1 MRRSGFTLI
10 ECLLGLAL
18 SLLVLAAGVEF
29 YARAQKGFTRLKAR
43 EEASQAALAAID
55 RMRIDLL
62 HAGRGLAVEIGLGL
76 VEAAAAD
83 AGELRTVSLERP
95 LTLAAGAG
103 AGDTRLALVSTADIA
118 AGQAVVL
125 RDGAAGEVRT
135 VVRVETGTIDLDA
148 PLERDYAPGGP
159 GTPAPLLLETVVYR
173 LDAAARVLRRR
184 VNASPAQPLAEDIA
198 AAAWTLDPA
207 APLVRLRIEPG
218 TEGVPAHEATVFLK
232 NAALAG
238 HR

>member
-18 SLLVLAAGVEF
+18 SLLVLTAGFEF
-29 YARAQKGFTRLKAR
+29 YARTQKVFTRLKAR

-83 AGELRTVSLERP
+83 AGELRTVSLERD
-95 LTLAAGAG
+95 LELAAGAG
-103 AGDTRLALVSTADIA
+103 AGDTRLLLVSTAEIA

-135 VVRVETGTIDLDA
+135 VVRVEPGAVAIDA
-148 PLERDYAPGGP
+148 PLERSYAPAGP
-159 GTPAPLLLETVVYR
+159 GATAPRLLELIVFR
-173 LDAAARVLRRR
+173 LDAAAGILRRR

-198 AAAWTLDPA
+198 AASWSLDPA
-207 APLVRLRIEPG
+207 APLVRLRIEPR
-218 TEGVPAHEATVFLK
+218 TEGAPPHEATVFLK

-238 HR
+238 RL